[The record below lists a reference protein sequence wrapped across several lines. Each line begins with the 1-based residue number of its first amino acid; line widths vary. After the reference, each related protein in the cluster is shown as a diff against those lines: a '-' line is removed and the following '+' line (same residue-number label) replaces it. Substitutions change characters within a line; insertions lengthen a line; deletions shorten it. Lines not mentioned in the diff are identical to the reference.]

1 MIRGTTAQFKFQIPY
16 DFNDLALVNVVF
28 WQCNNNGPDENR
40 PLPIVKIK
48 EDCSWSAENKEIT
61 VVLQPEETARFLDD
75 RKARVQLSA
84 TTESGI
90 RFASSQQEITVYP
103 IYNDSLFGDIILP
116 SESNGVIVLD
126 GGVIA

>member
-28 WQCNNNGPDENR
+28 WQCNNNGPDESR
-40 PLPIVKIK
+40 PLPIIKIK
-48 EDCSWSAENKEIT
+48 EDCNWSAETKEIT

-126 GGVIA
+126 GGVIT

>member
-16 DFNDLALVNVVF
+16 DFYDLALVNVVF
-28 WQCNNNGPDENR
+28 WQCNNNGPDESR

-75 RKARVQLSA
+75 RKARVQFSA

-126 GGVIA
+126 GGVIT

>member
-16 DFNDLALVNVVF
+16 DFYDLALVNVVF
-28 WQCNNNGPDENR
+28 WQCNNNGPDESR

-126 GGVIA
+126 GGVIT